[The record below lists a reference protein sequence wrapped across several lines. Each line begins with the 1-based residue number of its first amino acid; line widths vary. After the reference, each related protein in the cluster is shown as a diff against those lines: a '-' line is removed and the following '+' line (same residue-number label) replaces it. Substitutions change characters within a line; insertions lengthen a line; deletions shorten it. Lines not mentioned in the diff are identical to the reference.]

1 MALRHRLVAADSRGV
16 VSPTIFGPILGS
28 VFIAGFLLMLLGL
41 IVFAIDRR
49 ALRQGNIDAFRR
61 GYRMFSSR
69 CRRAAEVVRITGTL
83 RTAQGEAR
91 WLSDDV
97 LGFWSVA
104 NYRRSSYYFGWVGT
118 ATARG
123 QDVLFEVR
131 LLRGAA
137 IQQAGSFLSA
147 SAFAVLSAVAWQSFI
162 VVFPIAMALLW
173 WAWRALQ
180 QERTIAMQIVAE
192 LSQKFEGERRG

>member
-1 MALRHRLVAADSRGV
+1 MV
-16 VSPTIFGPILGS
+16 
-28 VFIAGFLLMLLGL
+28 
-41 IVFAIDRR
+41 
-49 ALRQGNIDAFRR
+49 
-61 GYRMFSSR
+61 SSR
-69 CRRAAEVVRITGTL
+69 CRRATEVVRISGTL

-123 QDVLFEVR
+123 EEVLFEVR

-137 IQQAGSFLSA
+137 IQQAGSLLSV
-147 SAFAVLSAVAWQSFI
+147 SAFAVLSAVAWQPFI
-162 VVFPIAMALLW
+162 VVFPIATALLW
-173 WAWRALQ
+173 LAWRALQ
-180 QERTIAMQIVAE
+180 QERTIAIQIVAE
-192 LSQKFEGERRG
+192 LSRKFEEERRG